1 MTKIQKPQN
10 ITTWT
15 VKFQVNWIYR
25 NWDDKKNPE
34 VDNCSTFIRL
44 IV

>member
-10 ITTWT
+10 ITTRT

-25 NWDDKKNPE
+25 NWDDKKKQQK
-34 VDNCSTFIRL
+34 L
-44 IV
+44 ITVLPSSD

>member
-25 NWDDKKNPE
+25 NWDDKKK
-34 VDNCSTFIRL
+34 TQKL
-44 IV
+44 ITVLPSSD